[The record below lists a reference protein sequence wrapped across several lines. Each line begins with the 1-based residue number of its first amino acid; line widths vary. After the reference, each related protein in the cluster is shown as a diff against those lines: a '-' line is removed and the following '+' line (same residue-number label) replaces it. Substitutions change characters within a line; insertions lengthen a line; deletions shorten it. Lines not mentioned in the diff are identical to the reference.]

1 MKDEYNS
8 QECQVCSA
16 PADGLHYGAISCRS
30 CNAFFRRTV
39 VEKAEYRCKH
49 TNSCVIDPDGRCAC
63 RSCRFTKCLEA
74 GMKVSAVQPRRD
86 PTGSQKERRKRT
98 LNGDSVSLAGSPP
111 ERSSNSFSSD
121 VPTPSSSYIVDAIRT
136 DYGFS
141 TPRRV
146 STDYVNS
153 PGVYKKHV
161 KLEIDDEP
169 IPSTSTIY
177 KFQMSRQATP
187 TDDDQ
192 QEFNHLVFAYG
203 EHQRMMQLSFSTF
216 EQFLDELATGQ
227 KLRRMDPVDVSK
239 LSAVELTGLLYWIE
253 KQQPYTDLP
262 SEDKSSLLKR
272 YSVRKLSLDHFYSAS
287 KHPEYCARGEF
298 VMNNFTFVP
307 NDRTGFELPDDDPH
321 QIQAKRENCRTFA
334 PTFNRFWSNVIHPF
348 VSMKVNDAEVVF
360 LHIMLLWSVTNNEH
374 VTENTRIVMKR
385 RRDWAM
391 NRLFDWYSDHNTEEP
406 ALRLG
411 QMILLLGEIEL
422 ICDMHCQD
430 FQVAKLFEFCDMSKF
445 WYETLCYAPCNTNV
459 LKFDPNLLEN
469 LKRFTA
475 FSVMEANGALPP
487 FIKSEIKQDPGMYNS
502 PDSMNPGS
510 VYNEHQTI
518 EIPLQNGCIPSIQD
532 LQALRELQTLQ
543 ELQNLQN
550 LHEMQTLQQNIQQK
564 MPQNM
569 QQQQKPSEP
578 NPNVDPSVLVFN
590 AHMLPSVMGPLPDDI
605 ERPAPPPIIFQLPSE
620 EIML

>member
-1 MKDEYNS
+1 MKDDYNS
-8 QECQVCSA
+8 QIANAPLQECMVCSA

-39 VEKAEYRCKH
+39 VEKSEYRCKH
-49 TNSCVIDPDGRCAC
+49 TNTCVIDPDGRCAC
-63 RSCRFTKCLEA
+63 RSCRFSKCIEA

-86 PTGSQKERRKRT
+86 PTGSQKERRKRSA
-98 LNGDSVSLAGSPP
+98 LEMGSATNSPQD
-111 ERSSNSFSSD
+111 RSSNSFSSD
-121 VPTPSSSYIVDAIRT
+121 VATPSSSFLVDAIKS
-136 DYGFS
+136 DYGFQ
-141 TPRRV
+141 TPRRL
-146 STDYVNS
+146 SNDYVNS
-153 PGVYKKHV
+153 PDRYKKFV
-161 KLEIDDEP
+161 KLEIEDEP
-169 IPSTSTIY
+169 IPSTSSAR
-177 KFQMSRQATP
+177 KSRQCTP
-187 TDDDQ
+187 SDDEQ

-216 EQFLDELATGQ
+216 EQFLDELANGQ
-227 KLRRMDPVDVSK
+227 KLRKMDPLDVSK

-253 KQQPYTDLP
+253 KQQPYPELP
-262 SEDKSSLLKR
+262 CEDKSSLLKR

-287 KHPEYCARGEF
+287 KHPEYCNRGEF

-321 QIQAKRENCRTFA
+321 QIQAKRDNSRTFA
-334 PTFNRFWSNVIHPF
+334 PTFSRFWSNVIHPF
-348 VSMKVNDAEVVF
+348 VAMKINDAEVVF

-374 VTENTRIVMKR
+374 VTEDTRRIMKL

-391 NRLFDWYSDHNTEEP
+391 TRLFEWYGDHGTEDP

-475 FSVMEANGALPP
+475 ISVMEANGALGPL
-487 FIKSEIKQDPGMYNS
+487 IKREIKQDPSLFNS
-502 PDSMNPGS
+502 PASNPPS
-510 VYNEHQTI
+510 NYNENHIIDLVPPPPAPMTKL
-518 EIPLQNGCIPSIQD
+518 PLATKPLDSAFANIDP
-532 LQALRELQTLQ
+532 AL
-543 ELQNLQN
+543 
-550 LHEMQTLQQNIQQK
+550 
-564 MPQNM
+564 
-569 QQQQKPSEP
+569 
-578 NPNVDPSVLVFN
+578 LVFN
-590 AHMLPSVMGPLPDDI
+590 AHMLPSVMAPLPDDI
-605 ERPAPPPIIFQLPSE
+605 DYSNPSLFTASTE
-620 EIML
+620 TMMI

>member
-1 MKDEYNS
+1 MIMKDEYNS
-8 QECQVCSA
+8 QECMVCSA

-49 TNSCVIDPDGRCAC
+49 TNTCVIDPDGRCAC
-63 RSCRFTKCLEA
+63 RSCRFSKCIEA

-98 LNGDSVSLAGSPP
+98 GADMNSNTNSPQD
-111 ERSSNSFSSD
+111 RSSNSFSSD
-121 VPTPSSSYIVDAIRT
+121 VPTPSSSYLVDAIKS
-136 DYGFS
+136 DFGLPA
-141 TPRRV
+141 TPRR
-146 STDYVNS
+146 SSNEYVNS
-153 PGVYKKHV
+153 PDRYKKIV
-161 KLEIDDEP
+161 KVEIDDEP
-169 IPSTSTIY
+169 IPSTSSARRL
-177 KFQMSRQATP
+177 SRQCSP
-187 TDDDQ
+187 LEDQQ

-216 EQFLDELATGQ
+216 EQFLDEHANGQ
-227 KLRRMDPVDVSK
+227 KLRKMDPLDVSK

-253 KQQPYTDLP
+253 KQQPYPELP
-262 SEDKSSLLKR
+262 NEDKSSLLKR

-287 KHPEYCARGEF
+287 KHPHYCDRGEF

-321 QIQAKRENCRTFA
+321 QIQAKRETFA
-334 PTFNRFWSNVIHPF
+334 PTFSRFWSNVIHPF
-348 VSMKVNDAEVVF
+348 VAMKINDAEVVF

-374 VTENTRIVMKR
+374 VTCPTRPIMKR

-391 NRLFDWYSDHNTEEP
+391 NRLFEWYTEHGTEEP

-475 FSVMEANGALPP
+475 ISVMEANGALGPIIKQE
-487 FIKSEIKQDPGMYNS
+487 IKSDPGNYSS
-502 PDSMNPGS
+502 PDTNPPS
-510 VYNEHQTI
+510 HYNENQVI
-518 EIPLQNGCIPSIQD
+518 DIPISLPTNKIIIKPMDSNLANID
-532 LQALRELQTLQ
+532 PAL
-543 ELQNLQN
+543 
-550 LHEMQTLQQNIQQK
+550 
-564 MPQNM
+564 
-569 QQQQKPSEP
+569 
-578 NPNVDPSVLVFN
+578 LVFN
-590 AHMLPSVMGPLPDDI
+590 AHMLPSVMAPLPDDI
-605 ERPAPPPIIFQLPSE
+605 DYSNPGLFQLRSTE
-620 EIML
+620 MLLR

>member
-1 MKDEYNS
+1 MKDDYNS
-8 QECQVCSA
+8 QDCMVCSA

-49 TNSCVIDPDGRCAC
+49 TNTCVIDPDGRCAC
-63 RSCRFTKCLEA
+63 RSCRFSKCIEA

-86 PTGSQKERRKRT
+86 PTGSQKERRKRAA
-98 LNGDSVSLAGSPP
+98 GDANSMTGSPQ

-121 VPTPSSSYIVDAIRT
+121 VPTPTSSYLVDAIKS
-136 DYGFS
+136 DYGFA

-153 PGVYKKHV
+153 PSDRYRKHV
-161 KLEIDDEP
+161 KIEIDDEP
-169 IPSTSTIY
+169 LPSTSSAPD
-177 KFQMSRQATP
+177 KLSRQCTP
-187 TDDDQ
+187 TDDQQ

-216 EQFLDELATGQ
+216 EQFLDEHSTGP
-227 KLRRMDPVDVSK
+227 KLRRMDPLDVSK

-253 KQQPYTDLP
+253 KQQPYGELP
-262 SEDKSSLLKR
+262 NEDKSSLLKR

-307 NDRTGFELPDDDPH
+307 ADRTGFELPDDDAH
-321 QIQAKRENCRTFA
+321 QIQAKRETFA

-374 VTENTRIVMKR
+374 VTENTRTVMKH

-391 NRLFDWYSDHNTEEP
+391 NRLFEWYNDHNTEDP

-475 FSVMEANGALPP
+475 ISVMEANGALNSLIKTE
-487 FIKSEIKQDPGMYNS
+487 IKSDPGMYSSPEMQDSPTQYIENHTIDLTNGFLPLPIHPPVPPPKS
-502 PDSMNPGS
+502 PDAVDPDLL
-510 VYNEHQTI
+510 VYNAHL
-518 EIPLQNGCIPSIQD
+518 IPC
-532 LQALRELQTLQ
+532 
-543 ELQNLQN
+543 
-550 LHEMQTLQQNIQQK
+550 
-564 MPQNM
+564 
-569 QQQQKPSEP
+569 
-578 NPNVDPSVLVFN
+578 VL
-590 AHMLPSVMGPLPDDI
+590 APLPDDVHMNMEI
-605 ERPAPPPIIFQLPSE
+605 PSAHTAPVSAPAPAPISVSVTLPPPPAPITLPITLPISLPVPVPILNKRNL
-620 EIML
+620 EIRL

>member
-1 MKDEYNS
+1 M
-8 QECQVCSA
+8 VCSA

-63 RSCRFTKCLEA
+63 RSCRFTKCIEA

-86 PTGSQKERRKRT
+86 PTGSQKERRKRA
-98 LNGDSVSLAGSPP
+98 NGDSSSIAGSPP

-121 VPTPSSSYIVDAIRT
+121 VPTPSSSYIVDAIKT
-136 DYGFS
+136 DYGFA

-153 PGVYKKHV
+153 PGVYRKHV
-161 KLEIDDEP
+161 KQEIDDEP

-177 KFQMSRQATP
+177 KFQMSRQGSP
-187 TDDDQ
+187 SQEDEQ

-216 EQFLDELATGQ
+216 EQFLDEHANGP
-227 KLRRMDPVDVSK
+227 KLRKMDPLDVSK

-253 KQQPYTDLP
+253 KQSPYTDLP
-262 SEDKSSLLKR
+262 NEDKSSLLKR

-307 NDRTGFELPDDDPH
+307 ADRTGFELPDDDPH
-321 QIQAKRENCRTFA
+321 QIQAKRETFA

-374 VTENTRIVMKR
+374 VTENTRGIMKA

-391 NRLFDWYSDHNTEEP
+391 NRLFDWYNDHNTEEP
-406 ALRLG
+406 AMRLG

-475 FSVMEANGALPP
+475 FSVIEANGGLPP
-487 FIKSEIKQDPGMYNS
+487 IIKSEIKQDPGLYNS
-502 PDSMNPGS
+502 PDMYNPGS
-510 VYNEHQTI
+510 AYNENHAI
-518 EIPLQNGCIPSIQD
+518 EIPNGFIQHKPEQN
-532 LQALRELQTLQ
+532 T
-543 ELQNLQN
+543 
-550 LHEMQTLQQNIQQK
+550 
-564 MPQNM
+564 
-569 QQQQKPSEP
+569 
-578 NPNVDPSVLVFN
+578 NVDPAVLVFN
-590 AHMLPSVMGPLPDDI
+590 AHMLPNVMAPLPDDI
-605 ERPAPPPIIFQLPSE
+605 DYGAVFKLPSE
-620 EIML
+620 EVLL